1 MIKIV
6 IILCLIHI
14 KGDGDIIDS
23 IFIKIDSLNK
33 FLVGVHTYLDF
44 FNVEQDIINKIDDNK
59 ITVRELNASNKEKIL
74 KEYGNKLND
83 LKNANNMGDVW
94 QYMHTEYLFIFDY
107 AYFRFELEVL
117 DFEENNIT
125 DDDLVPDFKEN
136 NIIDDDLVLP
146 PLEFISHYGI
156 CSKCEE
162 MFIEYVFNKIREE
175 KIIILNNGN
184 NNYKILF
191 CYFFNCKIM
200 GKQNLFLK
208 VRL

>member
-1 MIKIV
+1 MFPLSAGRGYRQLADIFKDKALIDQDCYNSMLDPYKI
-6 IILCLIHI
+6 
-14 KGDGDIIDS
+14 GDGDIIDS

-94 QYMHTEYLFIFDY
+94 QYMHTEYLFVFDY
-107 AYFRFELEVL
+107 VFPGIFTIDCFTL
-117 DFEENNIT
+117 D
-125 DDDLVPDFKEN
+125 
-136 NIIDDDLVLP
+136 

-156 CSKCEE
+156 CYRCEE
-162 MFIEYVFNKIREE
+162 MFIEYVFNKIRVE
-175 KIIILNNGN
+175 KSIILNNNN